1 MASTPTASDR
11 RLDLA
16 LAVLRIVAGVIFIA
30 HGGQKL
36 FSFGLPGVTAGFA
49 GMGIPLASVTAP
61 LVAILEFAG
70 GIALVAGLIT
80 RLVALGF
87 ALEMLGAILLVH
99 LKGGFFLPKG
109 FEFAFSMLGPSA
121 ALVLAG
127 AGAFSLDHLLAARR
141 REREAAAA
149 GRGGSR
155 RAAA

>member
-1 MASTPTASDR
+1 MNQTSLAPDR

-16 LAVLRIVAGVIFIA
+16 LAVLRLVAGVIFIA

-36 FSFGLPGVTAGFA
+36 FSFGLPGVTTAFA
-49 GMGIPLASVTAP
+49 GMGIPLAAVTAP

-70 GIALVAGLIT
+70 GLALLAGLLT
-80 RLVALGF
+80 RLAALGL
-87 ALEMLGAILLVH
+87 AIEMLGAIALVH
-99 LKGGFFLPKG
+99 LKGGFFLPNG
-109 FEFAFSMLGPSA
+109 FEFALAMLGSSA
-121 ALVLAG
+121 ALALAG

-141 REREAAAA
+141 ARDAGAS